1 MTIINN
7 DKAVAAVA
15 APVSARSKRKYKQ
28 REPIYETSFS
38 FTDSNIVRAKLRTGI
53 KNDRRYDDRIPG
65 LSLRIGREDKI
76 TFYAWKNVPM
86 YNRKRNTWS

>member
-15 APVSARSKRKYKQ
+15 APASARSKRKYKQ

-38 FTDSNIVRAKLRTGI
+38 FTDSNIVRAKLRNGI
-53 KNDRRYDDRIPG
+53 KNDRRYDDSPAWSCYISCPDTVSAPG
-65 LSLRIGREDKI
+65 TKKP
-76 TFYAWKNVPM
+76 A
-86 YNRKRNTWS
+86 

>member
-7 DKAVAAVA
+7 DK
-15 APVSARSKRKYKQ
+15 
-28 REPIYETSFS
+28 
-38 FTDSNIVRAKLRTGI
+38 AKLRTGI

-86 YNRKRNTWS
+86 YNRKIN